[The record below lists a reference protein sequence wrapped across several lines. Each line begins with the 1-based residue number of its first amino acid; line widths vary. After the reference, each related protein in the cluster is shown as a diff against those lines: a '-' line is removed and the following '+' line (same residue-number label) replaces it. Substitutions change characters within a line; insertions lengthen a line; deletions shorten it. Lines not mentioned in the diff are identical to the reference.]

1 MYAIFAPTIVKPECI
16 DDFVA
21 VSITNAKTSLHDEP
35 GCFRFDL
42 MRDRENP
49 HRFQFYEVY
58 RDQAAFNLHEASAHY
73 AAWVEATKGMIGEES
88 PYVIMDSVFCSD
100 DEVS

>member
-1 MYAIFAPTIVKPECI
+1 MYAIFAPTIVKPKCI
-16 DDFVA
+16 DEFIA
-21 VSITNAKTSLHDEP
+21 ASITNGETSLRDEP

-49 HRFQFYEVY
+49 RCFHFYEVY
-58 RDQAAFNLHEASAHY
+58 RDEAAFNSHEASAHY
-73 AAWVEATKGMIGEES
+73 AAWVEATKGMIDEES

-100 DEVS
+100 HKVS